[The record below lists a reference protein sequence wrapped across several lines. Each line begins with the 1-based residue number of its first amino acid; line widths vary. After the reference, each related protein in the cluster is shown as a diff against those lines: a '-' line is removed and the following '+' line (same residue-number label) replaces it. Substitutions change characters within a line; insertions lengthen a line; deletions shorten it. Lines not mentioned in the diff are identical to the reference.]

1 VNGKAMQL
9 VIRALR
15 VLRALAPETKGV
27 TLQQLHIELD
37 IPLGSLHRLLAT
49 LCEQDFVTR
58 SPVNRRYFLGP
69 AARQL
74 GQVSSQQG
82 ALLAEPHPAV
92 VEAAQQSRETVFLTE
107 LVGDR
112 AICVALVEGTHPLR
126 LFVRIGQDM
135 PLHAAAASR
144 ALLAYLDTAAATRV
158 LASRALTPFTRDTP
172 STVEEVLDHLALIR
186 GRGYDVCDDELDRGV
201 WAVAAP
207 VFSSTG
213 EPVASVTMA
222 AAGGRMR
229 DPLDR
234 TTATHTVLAAARQMS
249 QELGHSGKEA
259 GWIAST
265 EAMPIEAEHP
275 ARVGSDQ

>member
-1 VNGKAMQL
+1 MQL
-9 VIRALR
+9 VIRALN
-15 VLRALAPETKGV
+15 VLTTLSHATKGV
-27 TLQQLHIELD
+27 TLQQLHEELD
-37 IPLGSLHRLLAT
+37 IPLGSLHRMLAT

-74 GQVSSQQG
+74 GQARNQQG

-92 VEAAQQSRETVFLTE
+92 AEAAQQSKETVFLTE

-112 AICVALVEGTHPLR
+112 AVCVALVEGSHPLR

-144 ALLAYLDTAAATRV
+144 AVLAYLDTATATRLV
-158 LASRALTPFTRDTP
+158 ASRTLTPFTRDTP
-172 STVEEVLDHLALIR
+172 STVEEVLDHLALVR

-213 EPVASVTMA
+213 EPVASITMA

-234 TTATHTVLAAARQMS
+234 AAATHTVLTAARRMS
-249 QELGHSGKEA
+249 EELGHSGKEA
-259 GWIAST
+259 VWVDST
-265 EAMPIEAEHP
+265 EEASAETEQP
-275 ARVGSDQ
+275 APVGSDQ